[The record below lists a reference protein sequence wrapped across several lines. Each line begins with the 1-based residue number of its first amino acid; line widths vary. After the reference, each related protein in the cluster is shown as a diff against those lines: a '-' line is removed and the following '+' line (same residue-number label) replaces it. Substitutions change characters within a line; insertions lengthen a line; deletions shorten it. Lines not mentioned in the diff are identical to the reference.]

1 MNQRIRELAHEAGL
15 PTYNPE
21 GIPTKL
27 EKFAELIV
35 RECISCVGSQADKAY
50 LKKHFGLQVE
60 SDIIYPATDESWS
73 VETQYKRKYNLAPG
87 PEDIAN

>member
-1 MNQRIRELAHEAGL
+1 MNERIRELAHEAGL

-35 RECISCVGSQADKAY
+35 RECMDVLDPGENQVIARFQARQWLAE
-50 LKKHFGLQVE
+50 HFGVE
-60 SDIIYPATDESWS
+60 
-73 VETQYKRKYNLAPG
+73 Q
-87 PEDIAN
+87 

>member
-1 MNQRIRELAHEAGL
+1 MNERIQLLAHKAGL

-35 RECISCVGSQADKAY
+35 KECASVALMSNGNNLYVCELIKE
-50 LKKHFGLQVE
+50 HFGVE
-60 SDIIYPATDESWS
+60 E
-73 VETQYKRKYNLAPG
+73 
-87 PEDIAN
+87 